1 MVTRRVP
8 GKSYPPAKWSCPIQ
22 GCEQVKKGTSR
33 PPICPVH
40 FAMMIGSRG
49 NDESE
54 EAAPVVDGDEFDA
67 RRRAISE
74 ARREAQP

>member
-1 MVTRRVP
+1 
-8 GKSYPPAKWSCPIQ
+8 
-22 GCEQVKKGTSR
+22 
-33 PPICPVH
+33 
-40 FAMMIGSRG
+40 MMIGSRG